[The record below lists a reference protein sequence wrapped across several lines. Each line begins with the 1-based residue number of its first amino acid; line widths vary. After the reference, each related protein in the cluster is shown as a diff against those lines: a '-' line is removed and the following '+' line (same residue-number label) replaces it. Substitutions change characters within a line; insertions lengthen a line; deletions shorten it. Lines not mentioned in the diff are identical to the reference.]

1 MPIIIHSDDQVANI
15 ERHFKVLAG
24 PGAGKTRFIVGHIKN
39 ILNNSKRL
47 KINRRIACITYTNV
61 ATESI
66 LKRVG
71 NHGGRLEIS
80 TIHSFLYKHLVKP
93 YVHLIASDYNL
104 DAYSVDGH
112 DDAVLTNYSTLKEWK
127 EATNQRFLDDK
138 DIIKA
143 FSTLKWKMDAS
154 GDLYIA
160 PRFPGK
166 SGKYNFKTNSYIEYK
181 KIAWSKGV
189 LHHDDVLY
197 FSFELLKKHPFLL
210 TVIRAKFPYFLID
223 EFQDTSPIQ
232 INLLH
237 QIAKQ
242 ETIVGVV
249 GDELQSIYKF
259 LGAVPG
265 QLKAFTLPDM
275 DEYEIKDNWRSSDE
289 IIELLNRIRSGMVQ
303 SGLRKEKK
311 SQVCIVI
318 GDKLAC
324 YTWARS
330 QYPDEE
336 FVTLCYE
343 NQTSN
348 AIKKG
353 IGVSFPSD
361 LLKEFK
367 EVDKSDRRRTVSHI
381 IKSVEYARMGYF
393 KDALR
398 TILRLRKTKLI
409 DDKRAALQHL
419 KLLLDN
425 HKTFSSGKLMDL
437 YKFVNDNGIATLA
450 GFKAGAPK
458 TFYENTEYE
467 HLASDVKNLYEAGE
481 HRTIHKSKGDE
492 FNSVL
497 LILDKDKNGRFD
509 EDKELSFLLKP
520 NLENDEDHRVMYV
533 ALSRAEDNLF
543 IAVPSLSAANIS
555 EMKNRNLRVET
566 VP

>member
-1 MPIIIHSDDQVANI
+1 MPVVIHSDHQVSDI

-66 LKRVG
+66 LKRIG
-71 NHGGRLEIS
+71 NHGGRLEIT

-93 YVHLIASDYNL
+93 YVHLIAPDHNL
-104 DAYSVDGH
+104 DTLKIDGH
-112 DDAVLTNYSTLKEWK
+112 DDSVLTSYSTLKEWK
-127 EATNQRFLDDK
+127 DTTGQRHLDDK

-143 FSTLKWKMDAS
+143 FGTLKWKFDAS
-154 GDLYIA
+154 GDLYVS

-166 SGKYNFKTNSYIEYK
+166 SGKYTFKRNSYFEYK
-181 KIAWSKGV
+181 KIAWGKGI

-197 FSFELLKKHPFLL
+197 FSFELIKKHPFLL
-210 TVIRAKFPYFLID
+210 TVIRAKFPYFLVD

-232 INLLH
+232 IKLLY
-237 QIAKQ
+237 QIAKE

-249 GDELQSIYKF
+249 GDELQSIYEF

-265 QLKAFTLPDM
+265 QLAGFVLPDM

-289 IIELLNRIRSGMVQ
+289 IVELLNNIRSGMVQ
-303 SGLRKEKK
+303 SALRNAKK

-318 GDKLAC
+318 GDKLNC
-324 YTWARS
+324 YNWARA
-330 QYPDEE
+330 QYPDAE

-353 IGVSFPSD
+353 IGVSMPSD

-367 EVDKSDRRRTVSHI
+367 EIDKSERRRTISHI
-381 IKSVEYARMGYF
+381 VKSVEYARMGYF
-393 KDALR
+393 KDALK
-398 TILRLRKTKLI
+398 TILRLRSSKLI
-409 DDKRAALQHL
+409 SDRRIALQNL

-425 HKTFSSGKLMDL
+425 HTSFSSGKLMDL
-437 YKFVNDNGIATLA
+437 YKFVNDNGIASLA

-458 TFYENTEYE
+458 TFFNNTEYE

-481 HRTIHKSKGDE
+481 HRTIHKSKGEE

-497 LILDKDKNGRFD
+497 LVLDKDKNGKFD
-509 EDKELSFLLKP
+509 EDDRLAFLLKP
-520 NLENDEDHRVMYV
+520 NLDNDEDHRVMYV
-533 ALSRAEDNLF
+533 ALSRAKDNLF
-543 IAVPSLSAANIS
+543 IAVPSLSTASIAAVKTLNIRI
-555 EMKNRNLRVET
+555 EKA
-566 VP
+566 P